1 MSSTILDLPSE
12 YFLDSVLLTS
22 DFAVDK
28 KGNPKEINLLN
39 MYTSIVIHEKISST
53 FMYGVISITDTSGII
68 ETLPII
74 GEERIEFRI
83 KKKMADDEY
92 FEVKGFVYKV
102 SNRVKNPESKS
113 IEYYDLCFITENAM
127 INQTKRISKTYDG
140 KVSEMVQKISS
151 EYFKLEKVEKID
163 EKKPKPYDTILIE
176 ATSDNNKIT
185 IPNVRP
191 IDALDFLTRFSYSGN
206 GKDKDPF
213 NTTFYFYQ
221 TRQGY
226 FYQSLE
232 NIITKNQQKEKKD
245 NYFIANDVQIKND
258 DIDVIDGFTV
268 IEYRFLNLYDNFKSS
283 NTGYYGGTNVGF
295 DSLTKTI
302 HNHVLNYSDS
312 FDNLIHLEKNDTN
325 SDDFLFK
332 KSPEKIIH
340 TSLPTKKGSSES
352 GYVKTKT
359 SDDIFYTKEEKIKM
373 LKNTKRQRFNN
384 GLVVEIDIPSNP
396 YLNVNDIVELRFP
409 SFERNNNQKLF
420 LDDKYFSGD
429 YIVIGIKHVL
439 SNIENKIWGMTVTL
453 LKDSYKS
460 KVEAKK

>member
-22 DFAVDK
+22 DLDK
-28 KGNPKEINLLN
+28 TKEINLLN

-53 FMYGVISITDTSGII
+53 FMYGVISITDTNGII
-68 ETLPII
+68 ESTPIV
-74 GEERIEFRI
+74 GEERIEFKI
-83 KKKMADDEY
+83 KKKMTDDEY

-102 SNRVKNPESKS
+102 SNRIKNPESKS

-127 INQTKRISKTYDG
+127 NNQTKRISKTYGG
-140 KVSEMVQKISS
+140 KVSEMVEKITN
-151 EYFKLEKVEKID
+151 EYLSLEKVKEID

-185 IPNVRP
+185 IPNMRP

-232 NIITKNQQKEKKD
+232 NIISKNQEKVKH
-245 NYFIANDVQIKND
+245 NYFVSNDVQIKNA
-258 DIDVIDGFTV
+258 DIDVVDLFTV

-325 SDDFLFK
+325 SDNFLFK

-352 GYVKTKT
+352 GYVKEKT

-396 YLNVNDIVELRFP
+396 YLNVNDIIELRFP

-439 SNIENKIWGMTVTL
+439 SNSDNKIWGMTVTL

>member
-1 MSSTILDLPSE
+1 M
-12 YFLDSVLLTS
+12 
-22 DFAVDK
+22 
-28 KGNPKEINLLN
+28 N
-39 MYTSIVIHEKISST
+39 
-53 FMYGVISITDTSGII
+53 
-68 ETLPII
+68 
-74 GEERIEFRI
+74 
-83 KKKMADDEY
+83 
-92 FEVKGFVYKV
+92 
-102 SNRVKNPESKS
+102 
-113 IEYYDLCFITENAM
+113 
-127 INQTKRISKTYDG
+127 NQTKRISKTYDG
-140 KVSEMVQKISS
+140 KVSEMVEKITN
-151 EYFKLEKVEKID
+151 EYLSLKKVEKID

-185 IPNVRP
+185 IPNMRP

-221 TRQGY
+221 TRKGY

-232 NIITKNQQKEKKD
+232 NVISKNQQKIKH
-245 NYFIANDVQIKND
+245 NYFVSNDVQIKNA
-258 DIDVIDGFTV
+258 DIDTVDLFTV

-283 NTGYYGGTNVGF
+283 STGYYGGTNVGF

-302 HNHVLNYSDS
+302 HNHVLNYGDT
-312 FDNLIHLEKNDTN
+312 FDNLVHLEKNDTN
-325 SDDFLFK
+325 SDKFLFK

-359 SDDIFYTKEEKIKM
+359 SNDIFYTKEEKIKM

-396 YLNVNDIVELRFP
+396 YLNVNDIIELRFP

-460 KVEAKK
+460 KVETNKK